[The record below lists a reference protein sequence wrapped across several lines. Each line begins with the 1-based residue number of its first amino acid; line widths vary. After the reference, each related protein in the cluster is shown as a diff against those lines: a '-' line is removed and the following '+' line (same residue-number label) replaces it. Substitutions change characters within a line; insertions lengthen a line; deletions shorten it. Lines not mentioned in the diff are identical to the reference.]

1 MLDNFALNLVMSVE
15 DVKNSKQAT
24 SGYIVIR
31 PVEKLGRSGQCFQS
45 YYLTF
50 AILPRYYIF
59 GEKRRR
65 NIL

>member
-1 MLDNFALNLVMSVE
+1 MLEDFALNLVMSVE
-15 DVKNSKQAT
+15 DVRNSKQAT
-24 SGYIVIR
+24 SGYIVIT
-31 PVEKLGRSGQCFQS
+31 PVEKLGRSVQCLNS

-50 AILPRYYIF
+50 AFLPRYYIF